1 MRASSELE
9 AWYFRCIMNTLKAK
23 QFGCSTKTQSRRLS
37 YFPRALKVRWTFAQ
51 REPKWNGEWSTAEKC
66 RWTFLWRIWIYLNSR
81 GAKGPGDLCLARTE
95 AERRQATY
103 EQLKAYVLEQT
114 GLKVSSLYIAQI
126 KKKCGMD
133 VGENFNLAKSENAR
147 QPQCTSEKEDAIM
160 QAFRHFGII

>member
-1 MRASSELE
+1 MRASSELV

-126 KKKCGMD
+126 KKKCGLD
-133 VGENFNLAKSENAR
+133 VGENFNLAKSENVR
-147 QPQCTSEKEDAIM
+147 QPQCTPEKEDAIM